1 MNILK
6 EFYYGN
12 IAEISRTV
20 KFNTKKLNKEEK
32 LYNKLKENLS
42 PEDLKLFKEYLV
54 LYDERL
60 DKFAEEKY
68 INGFKT
74 GLLIGVECGKLK
86 FS

>member
-6 EFYYGN
+6 ELYYGN
-12 IAEISRTV
+12 IAEISRNV

>member
-6 EFYYGN
+6 ELYYGN

-42 PEDLKLFKEYLV
+42 PEDLKLFKEYLE
-54 LYDERL
+54 LYDER
-60 DKFAEEKY
+60 
-68 INGFKT
+68 
-74 GLLIGVECGKLK
+74 
-86 FS
+86 

>member
-6 EFYYGN
+6 ELYYGN

-42 PEDLKLFKEYLV
+42 PEDLKLFKEYLE

-74 GLLIGVECGKLK
+74 GLLIGVKCGKLK

>member
-1 MNILK
+1 MNRLK
-6 EFYYGN
+6 ELYYGN

-42 PEDLKLFKEYLV
+42 PEGLKLFKEYLV

-74 GLLIGVECGKLK
+74 GLLIGVECGKPK

>member
-6 EFYYGN
+6 ELYYGN

-42 PEDLKLFKEYLV
+42 PEDLKLFKEYLE

-60 DKFAEEKY
+60 DKFTEEKY

>member
-6 EFYYGN
+6 ELYYGN

-42 PEDLKLFKEYLV
+42 PEDLKLFKEY
-54 LYDERL
+54 
-60 DKFAEEKY
+60 
-68 INGFKT
+68 
-74 GLLIGVECGKLK
+74 
-86 FS
+86 

>member
-6 EFYYGN
+6 ELYYGN

-42 PEDLKLFKEYLV
+42 PLDLKLFKEYLE

-74 GLLIGVECGKLK
+74 GLLIGDEWSKIK
-86 FS
+86 Y

>member
-6 EFYYGN
+6 ELYYGN

>member
-6 EFYYGN
+6 ELYYGRL
-12 IAEISRTV
+12 AEISRTS
-20 KFNTKKLNKEEK
+20 KFNIKKLNKEEE

-42 PEDLKLFKEYLV
+42 QEGPKLLKEYLE

-68 INGFKT
+68 TIGFKT
-74 GLLIGVECGKLK
+74 GLLIGVECGKIK
-86 FS
+86 FN

>member
-6 EFYYGN
+6 ELYYGN

-42 PEDLKLFKEYLV
+42 PEDLKLFKEYLE

-74 GLLIGVECGKLK
+74 GLLIGVECSKIK
-86 FS
+86 Y

>member
-42 PEDLKLFKEYLV
+42 PEDLKLFKEYLE

-74 GLLIGVECGKLK
+74 ELLIGVECGKLK

>member
-6 EFYYGN
+6 ELYYGN
-12 IAEISRTV
+12 IAEISRNV

-42 PEDLKLFKEYLV
+42 PEDLKKKKKYLV

-68 INGFKT
+68 INASKQGF
-74 GLLIGVECGKLK
+74 
-86 FS
+86 

>member
-1 MNILK
+1 MNRLK
-6 EFYYGN
+6 ELYYGN

-74 GLLIGVECGKLK
+74 GLLIGVEYGKLK

>member
-6 EFYYGN
+6 ELYYGN

-42 PEDLKLFKEYLV
+42 PEDLKLFKEYLE
-54 LYDERL
+54 LYDERV
-60 DKFAEEKY
+60 DKFAEENY
-68 INGFKT
+68 IDGFKI
-74 GLLIGVECGKLK
+74 GLWIGVECGKLK

>member
-6 EFYYGN
+6 ELYYGN

-42 PEDLKLFKEYLV
+42 PEDLKLFKEYLE
-54 LYDERL
+54 LYDESL

>member
-1 MNILK
+1 MNRLK
-6 EFYYGN
+6 ELYYGN

-42 PEDLKLFKEYLV
+42 PEDLKLFKEYLE

-74 GLLIGVECGKLK
+74 GLLIGVECSKIK
-86 FS
+86 Y

>member
-6 EFYYGN
+6 ELYYGN

-42 PEDLKLFKEYLV
+42 PEDLKLFKEYLE

>member
-6 EFYYGN
+6 ELYYGN
-12 IAEISRTV
+12 IAEISRAV

-42 PEDLKLFKEYLV
+42 PEDLKLLKEYLD

-74 GLLIGVECGKLK
+74 GLLIGVECSKIK
-86 FS
+86 Y

>member
-1 MNILK
+1 MNRLK
-6 EFYYGN
+6 ELYYGN

-42 PEDLKLFKEYLV
+42 PEDLKLFKEYLE

>member
-42 PEDLKLFKEYLV
+42 PEDLKLFKEYLE

-68 INGFKT
+68 INDFKT